1 MKIILPDG
9 SSQRLTLT
17 GPPACIED
25 LKTEVKRQCRLQGHF
40 SLQFKDSVFGGEFLN
55 LTSVSEVEDKG
66 TLKVIDSSGPLM
78 QRDESAWMVTG
89 VSPSGSVTS
98 SLSVDTDVLSSDV
111 LSSSES
117 ISSRS
122 SWPAVF
128 QVPRFSY
135 DAELKLTQAAVA
147 YLKDGTL
154 FSPDPKLKSDVLD
167 GLLQEIVKYKIY
179 ITGKQADQVAQSLI
193 KRHPCLAERGSDTGY
208 GGWKTSIK
216 YKVSN
221 YRSQLK
227 KIGCPE
233 VTVNALKN
241 KPEGKQSPAFGVK
254 KAKRAEVNFCPAYP
268 ATETEESLDATRKA
282 LLLDSKRM
290 NNREAVRIQMEKTF
304 ALRRQEVV
312 RDTPMVADFM
322 ARWPALFEVTEVSVI
337 IYL

>member
-1 MKIILPDG
+1 METTFIMKIILPDG

-40 SLQFKDSVFGGEFLN
+40 SLQFKD
-55 LTSVSEVEDKG
+55 SEVEDKG

-208 GGWKTSIK
+208 GGWKM
-216 YKVSN
+216 
-221 YRSQLK
+221 
-227 KIGCPE
+227 
-233 VTVNALKN
+233 
-241 KPEGKQSPAFGVK
+241 GV
-254 KAKRAEVNFCPAYP
+254 
-268 ATETEESLDATRKA
+268 
-282 LLLDSKRM
+282 LLVCTDGVYCRCNIVLC
-290 NNREAVRIQMEKTF
+290 VC
-304 ALRRQEVV
+304 VCV
-312 RDTPMVADFM
+312 
-322 ARWPALFEVTEVSVI
+322 
-337 IYL
+337 

>member
-1 MKIILPDG
+1 M
-9 SSQRLTLT
+9 
-17 GPPACIED
+17 
-25 LKTEVKRQCRLQGHF
+25 
-40 SLQFKDSVFGGEFLN
+40 
-55 LTSVSEVEDKG
+55 
-66 TLKVIDSSGPLM
+66 
-78 QRDESAWMVTG
+78 
-89 VSPSGSVTS
+89 
-98 SLSVDTDVLSSDV
+98 LSSDV

-268 ATETEESLDATRKA
+268 GTETEESLDATRKA
-282 LLLDSKRM
+282 LLLDSKRK
-290 NNREAVRIQMEKTF
+290 NNREAVRVQMEKTF